1 MNITQQ
7 RFEGFIK
14 TPVLWKNSSVYKLT
28 QFEIEQR
35 SLSFDIAIDAN
46 LRLGKYVERF
56 VSYQLSKD
64 NSIKTI
70 AENIQISKNKITLGE
85 LDCIL
90 LKGEKPIHLEI
101 IYKFYLY
108 DASLGKD
115 YLQHWI
121 GPNRKDSLVEK
132 LDKLQQKQLPL
143 LYSKECLR
151 YLQSIDLNVK
161 DIEQQ
166 VYFKA
171 QLFVPFRMNT
181 AIESSINK
189 DCIVGFYIHQEE
201 LSQFKNAKFYIPSK
215 KDWLII
221 PHTNIDWLH
230 YKDFVRESST
240 YLQRQFSPLCWI
252 KTNTGELK
260 KIFLVWWPP
269 QVV

>member
-115 YLQHWI
+115 SLQHWI

-143 LYSKECLR
+143 LYSKECLE
-151 YLQSIDLNVK
+151 YLESINLNVK

>member
-1 MNITQQ
+1 MNSIQQ
-7 RFEGFIK
+7 RFEGFMK
-14 TPVLWKNSSVYKLT
+14 TPTLWESNKVYKLT
-28 QFEIEQR
+28 QFEIEQK

-46 LRLGKYVERF
+46 QRLGKYVERF

-115 YLQHWI
+115 PLKHWI

-143 LYSKECLR
+143 LYSKECLK
-151 YLQSIDLNVK
+151 YLQSIDLNAK

-181 AIESSINK
+181 AIESSVNK

-201 LSQFKNAKFYIPSK
+201 LSQFKDAKFYIPNK

-221 PHTNIDWLH
+221 PHTNVDWLH

>member
-1 MNITQQ
+1 MNSIQQ
-7 RFEGFIK
+7 RFEGFMK
-14 TPVLWKNSSVYKLT
+14 TPTLWESNKVYKLT
-28 QFEIEQR
+28 QFEIEQK

-46 LRLGKYVERF
+46 QRLGKYVERF

-115 YLQHWI
+115 PLQHWI

-143 LYSKECLR
+143 LYSKECLE
-151 YLQSIDLNVK
+151 YLESIDLNVK

-189 DCIVGFYIHQEE
+189 DCIVCFYIHQEE

>member
-1 MNITQQ
+1 MKVTQL

-14 TPVLWKNSSVYKLT
+14 TPVLWKEKSVYMLT
-28 QFEIEQR
+28 QFKIEQK
-35 SLSFDIAIDAN
+35 SLSFDIAIDSN
-46 LRLGKYVERF
+46 QRLGKYVERF

-90 LKGEKPIHLEI
+90 LKDEKPIHLEI
-101 IYKFYLY
+101 IYKFYLF
-108 DASLGKD
+108 DESQGKD
-115 YLQHWI
+115 PLQHWI

-143 LYSKECLR
+143 LYSKECLE
-151 YLQSIDLNVK
+151 YLQSIDLNAK
-161 DIEQQ
+161 DIQQQ

-171 QLFVPFRMNT
+171 QLFVPFRMKKE
-181 AIESSINK
+181 IQSSINT
-189 DCIVGFYIHQEE
+189 DCIVGYYFKPHE
-201 LSQFKNAKFYIPSK
+201 LVQFKDAKFYIPTK
-215 KDWLII
+215 KDWLMI
-221 PHTNIDWLH
+221 PHTNVDWLL
-230 YKDFVRESST
+230 YDEFLTESST

-252 KTNTGELK
+252 KKNTGELK

-269 QVV
+269 QEV

>member
-1 MNITQQ
+1 MNSIQQ
-7 RFEGFIK
+7 RFEGFMK
-14 TPVLWKNSSVYKLT
+14 TPTLWESNKVYKLT
-28 QFEIEQR
+28 QFEIEQK

-46 LRLGKYVERF
+46 QRLGKYVERF

-115 YLQHWI
+115 PLQHWI

-143 LYSKECLR
+143 LYSKECLE
-151 YLQSIDLNVK
+151 YLESIDLNVK

-171 QLFVPFRMNT
+171 QLFVPFSNQNIVLKNLNT
-181 AIESSINK
+181 N
-189 DCIVGFYIHQEE
+189 CICGFYITQKESIQ
-201 LSQFKNAKFYIPSK
+201 LIDCKFHIPNK

-221 PHTNIDWLH
+221 PHQNVNWLTFQQF
-230 YKDFVRESST
+230 KEKSIEFLERK
-240 YLQRQFSPLCWI
+240 FSPLCWL
-252 KTNTGELK
+252 KRPNGELQK
-260 KIFLVWWPP
+260 MFLVWWE
-269 QVV
+269 

>member
-115 YLQHWI
+115 PLQHWI

-143 LYSKECLR
+143 LYSKECLE
-151 YLQSIDLNVK
+151 YLESINLNVK

-181 AIESSINK
+181 SIESSINK

>member
-108 DASLGKD
+108 DASLGK
-115 YLQHWI
+115 YSLQYWI